1 MLSRAVEADDL
12 CSSFHS
18 LHPPAP
24 ATSPL
29 LGTDTEAPSL
39 LENDQALFLKGSCWI
54 TAGWPFNWGSHE
66 YLTFHSL
73 SGVGKQMRRGS
84 LFEKHDCAL
93 HFFLKKCLGII
104 QTGAFCPSVLKPE
117 GILSVL
123 NYPKDSQVTFVLKSI
138 DILFSF
144 LYIHCMIVY

>member
-1 MLSRAVEADDL
+1 MTYAL
-12 CSSFHS
+12 HS
-18 LHPPAP
+18 TVCTHLHRLMP
-24 ATSPL
+24 TTPL

-84 LFEKHDCAL
+84 LFEKHDCTL
-93 HFFLKKCLGII
+93 HFFLKKMLRNNPNWCFLPVGVKTWRYLICAELS
-104 QTGAFCPSVLKPE
+104 QRFTGHICFK
-117 GILSVL
+117 I
-123 NYPKDSQVTFVLKSI
+123 NWY
-138 DILFSF
+138 SF
-144 LYIHCMIVY
+144 LISLHTLYDSLLALHF